1 MKYTDRSTDRK
12 KEIICTC
19 LNVFTSKGL
28 VNTTSRD
35 LSAAVDLQSA
45 GIYYYFK
52 SKDELVVACA
62 EEAAYQLETNLILPL
77 KDELGN
83 PQKMMSELQRKCDLM
98 APTMRFLAQA
108 FSVKKYHKK
117 LLPTLAA
124 MSERYKKY
132 AEIFADILGCN
143 VEELEPYVYI
153 GITAA
158 TNYMI
163 FGDDSYIKP
172 QFDLLKK
179 QLNLRQNGDG
189 QS

>member
-1 MKYTDRSTDRK
+1 MEYRNEAADRK
-12 KEIICTC
+12 KEIIRTC
-19 LNVFTSKGL
+19 LEVFIKKGL

-35 LSAAVDLQSA
+35 LSAALNLQNA

-77 KDELGN
+77 KNELSN
-83 PQKMMSELQRKCDLM
+83 PQKMMSELQHKCDLM
-98 APTMRFLAQA
+98 ASTMKFLAQT
-108 FSVKKYHKK
+108 FSAKKYHKK

-163 FGDDSYIKP
+163 FGDDS
-172 QFDLLKK
+172 
-179 QLNLRQNGDG
+179 
-189 QS
+189 